1 MKFTINLDK
10 VQVSIPSG
18 RVSNIFKYFN
28 MKDVE
33 FNNSNFLKQI
43 NSIDLSK
50 HINKDYIFNIGKR
63 NILEFFKRKKEENI
77 YEFGQIYVKN
87 IPQILNS
94 LYIDK
99 KELQKEIQ
107 LSVEK
112 VKKNSE
118 ILEKINK
125 LKKLKSVNNLS

>member
-33 FNNSNFLKQI
+33 FNNSDFLKQI

-50 HINKDYIFNIGKR
+50 YINKEYIFNIAQR
-63 NILEFFKRKKEENI
+63 NILDFFKRKKEENI

-87 IPQILNS
+87 IPQILNN
-94 LYIDK
+94 LTIDK
-99 KELQKEIQ
+99 NELQKEIQ
-107 LSVEK
+107 LSAEK
-112 VKKNSE
+112 VKKNPE

-125 LKKLKSVNNLS
+125 LKKLKNINNLS